1 VFRTEN
7 GPDRASDLVVI
18 PKPAIFAAPTA
29 ELLTDY
35 RTILNRLFL
44 SK

>member
-1 VFRTEN
+1 MFRTEN

-18 PKPAIFAAPTA
+18 PKPAIFAALTA
-29 ELLTDY
+29 ELVTDY
-35 RTILNRLFL
+35 RTIVKRLYL